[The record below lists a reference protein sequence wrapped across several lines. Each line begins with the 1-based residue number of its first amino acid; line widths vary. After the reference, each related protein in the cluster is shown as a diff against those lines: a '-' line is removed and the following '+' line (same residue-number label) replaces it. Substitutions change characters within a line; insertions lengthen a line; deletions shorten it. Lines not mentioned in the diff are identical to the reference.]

1 MKNKLCEVLL
11 VSEDINQLTNW
22 IEDIENTFDDVY
34 KFNFRE
40 CFFKTENITDFR
52 INIQFRS
59 SGTKNEIYIKMNRI
73 KANPIKFL
81 N

>member
-40 CFFKTENITDFR
+40 CFFAIIF
-52 INIQFRS
+52 
-59 SGTKNEIYIKMNRI
+59 Y
-73 KANPIKFL
+73 KF
-81 N
+81 